1 MVYVTNTTLRPT
13 PKRVIRIGR
22 LVLAILPSMAGTK
35 SARRKTRGLPRHLS
49 QSVPAYLHRDVGLPP
64 QAKPSRM
71 PPDIIGRTMM

>member
-1 MVYVTNTTLRPT
+1 MVYVTNTTLRPS

-22 LVLAILPSMAGTK
+22 LVLAILPAMDSAKAGK
-35 SARRKTRGLPRHLS
+35 RKTRGLPRTLA
-49 QSVPAYLHRDVGLPP
+49 QSVPTYLHRDVGLPP